1 MQQSARHQQIDPGA
15 LGPRTAGQ
23 GMTASADVSID
34 YLRTM
39 IDRRLGVLVPGAQIV
54 PQRLHQAV
62 RYSLLAS
69 GKRLRPLLTVL
80 ASQHVGCKDL
90 VAIDPACAIE
100 MVHAAS
106 LVMDDLPAM
115 DNSDLRRGQPTAHR
129 QFGEDLAILSGIG
142 LLNRAFGVMSS
153 AEGVPAEIRIEMVAA
168 LSEAIGSNGL
178 VGGQVLDLRE
188 RSASLGL
195 SGVQDINRRKT
206 AALFVAAAEIGARV
220 GGANARQVEAAR
232 RFGAEIGF
240 ALQISDDLIDDPAY
254 AGKTGKDTGK
264 DVDKPT
270 VVSVLG
276 KAAAIS
282 LYRSHLSEARAS
294 LAEMSSASTSE
305 SPLFKFFEVNM
316 AQFKA

>member
-1 MQQSARHQQIDPGA
+1 MQQSTRYRNANTSPRS
-15 LGPRTAGQ
+15 LGNLGS
-23 GMTASADVSID
+23 GMTASGDVSIE

-39 IDRRLGVLVPGAQIV
+39 IDRRLGVLVPGAQMV

-80 ASQHVGCKDL
+80 TSQHVGRADL
-90 VAIDPACAIE
+90 IAIDPACAIE

-142 LLNRAFGVMSS
+142 LLNRAFGIMSS
-153 AEGVPAEIRIEMVAA
+153 AEGIAAETRIELVAA

-188 RSASLGL
+188 RSPALGL
-195 SGVQDINRRKT
+195 SGVQEINRRKT
-206 AALFVAAAEIGARV
+206 AALFVAAAEVGARI
-220 GGANARQVEAAR
+220 GGANPRQIEAAR
-232 RFGAEIGF
+232 RFGAELGF
-240 ALQISDDLIDDPAY
+240 ALQISDDLIDDPAF

-264 DVDKPT
+264 DAGKPT

-276 KAAAIS
+276 KTAATK
-282 LYRSHLSEARAS
+282 LYKSHLGEARAS
-294 LAEMSSASTSE
+294 LAEMNPAQPRNN
-305 SPLFKFFEVNM
+305 PLLKFIEANMVEFKE
-316 AQFKA
+316 

>member
-1 MQQSARHQQIDPGA
+1 MQQSVRHHHADPRAQGTET
-15 LGPRTAGQ
+15 LGH
-23 GMTASADVSID
+23 GMIASDTISIE

-39 IDRRLGVLVPGAQIV
+39 IDRRLGVLVPGAQMI

-69 GKRLRPLLTVL
+69 GKRLRPVLTVL
-80 ASQHVGCKDL
+80 TSQHVGRDDL
-90 VAIDPACAIE
+90 VAIDAACAIE

-142 LLNRAFGVMSS
+142 LLNRAFGVLSS
-153 AEGVPAEIRIEMVAA
+153 VEGVAAETRIEMVAA

-188 RSASLGL
+188 RSAALGI
-195 SGVQDINRRKT
+195 SGVQEINRRKT

-220 GGANARQVEAAR
+220 GGANARQVDAAR
-232 RFGAEIGF
+232 KFGAELGF
-240 ALQISDDLIDDPAY
+240 ALQISDDLIDDPAF

-264 DVDKPT
+264 DADKPT

-276 KAAAIS
+276 KAAAIR
-282 LYRSHLSEARAS
+282 LYQAHLGEARAC
-294 LAEMSSASTSE
+294 LAEMNPARPKD
-305 SPLFKFFEVNM
+305 SPLFTFFEANM
-316 AQFKA
+316 AQFKD

>member
-1 MQQSARHQQIDPGA
+1 MQQSNRHQQIDPLVPGPVTA
-15 LGPRTAGQ
+15 LA
-23 GMTASADVSID
+23 GMTASADVSIE

-39 IDRRLGVLVPGAQIV
+39 IDRRLGVLVPGAQMV

-80 ASQHVGCKDL
+80 ASRHVGCTNL

-153 AEGVPAEIRIEMVAA
+153 AEGVPAETRIEMVAA

-195 SGVQDINRRKT
+195 SGVQEINRRKT
-206 AALFVAAAEIGARV
+206 AALFVAAAEVGALA
-220 GGANARQVEAAR
+220 GGATRRQVEAAR

-254 AGKTGKDTGK
+254 AGQTGKDTGK
-264 DVDKPT
+264 DADKPT

-276 KAAAIS
+276 KAGAVA
-282 LYRSHLSEARAS
+282 LYKAHLGEARAS
-294 LAEMSSASTSE
+294 LAEMSAARPIE
-305 SPLFKFFEVNM
+305 SPLLKFFEASM
-316 AQFKA
+316 AQFTE